1 MCGLSRPTRLI
12 HAPQTRR
19 GNGGGALGVFCINFI
34 ISYKGVITGVI
45 DVVQYMTCVP
55 R

>member
-1 MCGLSRPTRLI
+1 MLLKLGV
-12 HAPQTRR
+12 AEVY
-19 GNGGGALGVFCINFI
+19 ALGVICINFI

-45 DVVQYMTCVP
+45 DVVQYMKCVP